1 MSEAC
6 SILMSANE
14 TIGVSSL
21 QSAGGAVLVSGTL
34 FKRSRASIFSQTRAN
49 NGATLCLTRASVAR

>member
-1 MSEAC
+1 
-6 SILMSANE
+6 MSANE